1 MLLQPQPSFQWW
13 TLLSGDI
20 VVQSSYRPLRK
31 FVRRHFEWLEKRRT
45 SGKLSWCWEKSR
57 FKPAIACIG
66 FQAWDGALMPFHWES
81 SFSTGFVRWLVQMV
95 APVDD
100 QINPKMHWFLF
111 KNCRGSLIA
120 DFLGERFYL
129 FSHRCT
135 NVTLNS
141 VHSHFLDAPSHLY
154 KRSCPSVGP

>member
-1 MLLQPQPSFQWW
+1 
-13 TLLSGDI
+13 
-20 VVQSSYRPLRK
+20 
-31 FVRRHFEWLEKRRT
+31 
-45 SGKLSWCWEKSR
+45 
-57 FKPAIACIG
+57 
-66 FQAWDGALMPFHWES
+66 
-81 SFSTGFVRWLVQMV
+81 MV

-129 FSHRCT
+129 FSHRYT

-141 VHSHFLDAPSHLY
+141 VHFWL
-154 KRSCPSVGP
+154 V